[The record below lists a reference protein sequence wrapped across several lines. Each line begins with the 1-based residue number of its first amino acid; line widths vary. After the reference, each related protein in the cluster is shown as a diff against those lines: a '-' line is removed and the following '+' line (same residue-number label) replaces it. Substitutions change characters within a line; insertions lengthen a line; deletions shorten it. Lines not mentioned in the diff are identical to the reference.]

1 MAFAARN
8 WFYLVAAI
16 SLGLA
21 GVFLVQ
27 YGVETGLLTPRL
39 RVIGALL
46 LGVALIGFGERLR
59 RKGGDS
65 EDEVFAFL
73 PSTFAAGGLVS
84 IFAGILA
91 ARILYDL
98 IGPIPALAGLAATGA
113 LAVLIGWFYG
123 PLLAAV
129 GILGAIAA
137 PFLVGGDPGG
147 AAMLYYF
154 FAVIVVAALLVDT
167 IKRWAWVSAFA
178 LILGFAA
185 SALVFLDAGGG
196 VHFIAFAIATL
207 IATTIV
213 PERHLLPMHQGAAT
227 LDGLGLHLL
236 LKTEKPDPPGFPT
249 RLVAMVFGASVLVIA
264 LVYLEDHG
272 MFWLAIAALAGLF
285 ALAAIWM
292 RAAPA
297 LADLGLLPAI
307 ALPVLLVEE
316 VWSRGP
322 VWSNWVAAIGREA
335 GTAAPKTATILL
347 AGGLIISL
355 IAAWRSWPLAR
366 WRLAWAVGAAMF
378 APLVA
383 GLLEVYWAPS
393 RLIGAWPWAGHVIVI
408 AAAMVLLAERAAH
421 TDGKDRRRAALF
433 TLSALTMMALA
444 LILILSK
451 AALTV
456 SLAVMVLVAVVL
468 DRRFRLPAVALFVQA
483 GAALL
488 FWRQVFDPGIDR
500 AMFVPFGEFALSHA
514 AVLALLFAAR
524 WLLDGQ
530 GRAKTHAIVDAVFW
544 TLAAVS
550 ATILLHRLIE
560 AGYPAHSG
568 SHASVALMALV
579 WLVSMANQLWRL
591 RDASF
596 SRWPRYVLA
605 GLYAM
610 TGLGM
615 LAMAVLVLNPLNA
628 SSEAAFGPYVVDSLL
643 LAYGLPAL
651 FFLGLAIRFDHLT
664 RWLRYISGALG
675 IALAALYVGLEI
687 RRLWRGDNL
696 AVGGTTD
703 PELYSY
709 TIAMLIAATSLLFY
723 AFWKRSV
730 WLRKLALAGIGLTV
744 AKVFL
749 IDMSGLTG
757 LTRVFSFLLLGLGL
771 AGLAWLD
778 RWWGTREAAADKAD

>member
-1 MAFAARN
+1 
-8 WFYLVAAI
+8 
-16 SLGLA
+16 
-21 GVFLVQ
+21 
-27 YGVETGLLTPRL
+27 
-39 RVIGALL
+39 
-46 LGVALIGFGERLR
+46 
-59 RKGGDS
+59 
-65 EDEVFAFL
+65 
-73 PSTFAAGGLVS
+73 
-84 IFAGILA
+84 
-91 ARILYDL
+91 
-98 IGPIPALAGLAATGA
+98 
-113 LAVLIGWFYG
+113 
-123 PLLAAV
+123 AAV
-129 GILGAIAA
+129 GILGAMLA

-154 FAVIVVAALLVDT
+154 FAVIVVVALAVDT
-167 IKRWAWVSAFA
+167 IKRWAWISAFG

-185 SALVFLDAGGG
+185 SALVFVDTGGG
-196 VHFIAFAIATL
+196 VHFIAFTFAAL

-213 PERHLLPMHQGAAT
+213 PERNVLPQHQGAT
-227 LDGLGLHLL
+227 VLDALGLHRL
-236 LKTEKPDPPGFPT
+236 LKVPKPDAPGFPT
-249 RLVAMVFGASVLVIA
+249 RLAAMVFAASVLVVGW
-264 LVYLEDHG
+264 VYLEDNG
-272 MFWLAIAALAGLF
+272 LFWLAIAALAGLF

-297 LADLGLLPAI
+297 LGDLALLPAI
-307 ALPVLLVEE
+307 ALPLVLVEE
-316 VWSRGP
+316 AAFGP
-322 VWSNWVAAIGREA
+322 VWRQWTAAAGREA
-335 GTAAPKTATILL
+335 GVAAPWTLTILL
-347 AGGLIISL
+347 AGGLVLSL

-366 WRLAWAVGAAMF
+366 WRLAWAVGAAVF

-383 GLLEVYWAPS
+383 GVLEVYWAPS
-393 RLIGAWPWAGHVIVI
+393 QVIGAWPWAGHVIAI
-408 AAAMVLLAERAAH
+408 AALMVLLAERAARA
-421 TDGKDRRRAALF
+421 DGEDRRRAALF

-456 SLAVMVLVAVVL
+456 ALAVMVLVAVVL
-468 DRRFRLPAVALFVQA
+468 DRQFRLPAVGLFVQA

-500 AMFVPFGEFALSHA
+500 AMTAPFWEFAWSHA
-514 AVLALLFAAR
+514 AVLALLFAGR
-524 WLLDGQ
+524 WLLAGQ
-530 GRAKTHAIVDAVFW
+530 ARAKTHAVVDAVFW

-560 AGYPAHSG
+560 AGYPGRTG
-568 SHASVALMALV
+568 SHAAVALLALV

-591 RDASF
+591 RDATL
-596 SRWPRYVLA
+596 SRWLRYVLA

-615 LAMAVLVLNPLNA
+615 LAAAVLALNPLINA
-628 SSEAAFGPYVVDSLL
+628 SEPAFGPYVVDSLL

-651 FFLGLAIRFDHLT
+651 FFLGFAIRFDHLG
-664 RWLRYISGALG
+664 RWLRYIAGGLG

-696 AVGGTTD
+696 AIGGTTD

-778 RWWGTREAAADKAD
+778 RWWGTREAATDKAD